1 MSGHDVNAAMI
12 DYYEGVLAE
21 RGISPE
27 GVDWKS
33 QEAQEQAF
41 AIFAGTIPVD
51 ASVLDVGCGL
61 AHFGDFLSRAGHSG
75 PYTGID
81 ISERMVAAARERNPE
96 LDVRQIDLLADGGR
110 GIEPQSYDVVVAC
123 GVFTEHFDVPYEE
136 FEEFVRRLVARMYE
150 ASRIHAA
157 FNMLTDAVDF
167 RVDRLH
173 YASSSSYLEF
183 GRSLTRY
190 VTIRHDYEAYF
201 FTVQLHRHPRVYPA
215 SPWRPSST
223 A

>member
-12 DYYEGVLAE
+12 DYYENVLAE

-33 QEAQEQAF
+33 REAQEQAF
-41 AIFAGTIPVD
+41 AILAGGIPEH

-61 AHFGDFLSRAGHSG
+61 AHFGDFLSRAGHRG
-75 PYTGID
+75 AYTGID
-81 ISERMVAAARERNPE
+81 ISERMVEAARERNPE
-96 LDVRQIDLLADGGR
+96 LDVRCVDLLADGGAI
-110 GIEPQSYDVVVAC
+110 GPQSYDVVIAC
-123 GVFTEHFDVPYEE
+123 GVFTEHFDVPYDE
-136 FEEFVRRLVARMYE
+136 FEVFVRRLVTRMFE
-150 ASRIHAA
+150 ASKVHAA

-173 YASSSSYLEF
+173 YASPASYLEF
-183 GRSLTRY
+183 GRTLTRY

-201 FTVQLHRHPRVYPA
+201 FTVQLHRHARAYPM

-223 A
+223 V